1 MIKTTHKG
9 KYMSVTPEHQP
20 NAFPISDATERE
32 FSWSWVISRTD
43 FISDEYDEKSK
54 FVPVNACIQ
63 IVAIS
68 TTHFLDSPT
77 IFLLPS
83 WRFFLQF
90 LLPTTKKIGD
100 VLFQLFFSVQGEFG
114 DGLLKEINCCL
125 YSFFSVFFYFW
136 LLVGRG
142 RKVEKHAMIIV
153 PKEREGGLV
162 ESLSWYCL

>member
-77 IFLLPS
+77 IFLLP
-83 WRFFLQF
+83 
-90 LLPTTKKIGD
+90 TTKKIGD
-100 VLFQLFFSVQGEFG
+100 ILYQLFFCVQGGFG
-114 DGLLKEINCCL
+114 DGLLKEINCSCCL
-125 YSFFSVFFYFW
+125 YSFVSVFFYFW

-153 PKEREGGLV
+153 PKEREGRLV
-162 ESLSWYCL
+162 EGLSCYCL